1 MNRPVCIAGVAES
14 PLGEVHD
21 ETELSMVQLAAR
33 DALAEAGLT
42 FADVDGLAV
51 NVMGDQGT
59 VQVGEY
65 LTLRDLR
72 WLDSTDL
79 GGAAFEA
86 HVHHAMAAVAQ
97 GRAEVVLVAYA
108 SRQRTRRNRVLNR
121 VVDAASVPGQF
132 EYPHA
137 LPPPVGRYALVAAR
151 HMHEFG
157 TTSEQLAQIAVA
169 ARQWANLNPKAWS
182 HGKPLT
188 VEDVVSSRMISSP
201 LHLRDCCLVTDGGGA
216 VVVTTAERGRDA
228 ARPAIAVLG
237 AGESQTVRHIAE
249 APDLVRSAGI
259 VSGREAFAQ
268 AGITPGDVDVLQPY
282 DSFTITVLMALED
295 LGFCAKGEGGAFVQG
310 GRLAPGG
317 SLPAMTSGGGLSYCH
332 PGAFGI
338 FLLIEAVRQLRGE
351 AGARQ
356 VPGDPR
362 IAVAH
367 GVGGYFS
374 TAATVVLGR

>member
-1 MNRPVCIAGVAES
+1 VAES
-14 PLGEVHD
+14 ALGEVHD

-33 DALAEAGLT
+33 NALAEAGLT

-51 NVMGDQGT
+51 NFMGEQGT

-65 LTLRDLR
+65 LGLHRLR

-86 HVHHAMAAVAQ
+86 HVHHALTAVAE
-97 GRAEVVLVAYA
+97 GRCEVALVAYA
-108 SRQRTRRNRVLNR
+108 SRQRTRRTRTFNR
-121 VVDAASVPGQF
+121 VVDPYSIPGQF

-137 LPPPVGRYALVAAR
+137 LPPPVGRYALIAAR

-157 TTSEQLAQIAVA
+157 TTSEQLAEIAVA
-169 ARQWANLNPKAWS
+169 ARRWANRNPKAWS
-182 HGKPLT
+182 HGRELT
-188 VEDVVSSRMISSP
+188 VEDVVSSRLISSP

-228 ARPAIAVLG
+228 AKRAVHVLG

-249 APDLVRSAGI
+249 SRDLTVSAGAI
-259 VSGREAFAQ
+259 SGREAFAQ
-268 AGITPGDVDVLQPY
+268 AGIAAADVDVLQPY

-295 LGFCAKGEGGAFVQG
+295 LGFCAKGEGGPFVEG
-310 GRLAPGG
+310 GRLAPDGD
-317 SLPAMTSGGGLSYCH
+317 LPAMTSGGGLSYCH
-332 PGAFGI
+332 PGAFGL

-351 AGARQ
+351 ADERQ
-356 VPGDPR
+356 VPGDPE

>member
-65 LTLRDLR
+65 LGLRDLR

-108 SRQRTRRNRVLNR
+108 SRQRTRRGRTLNR
-121 VVDAASVPGQF
+121 VVDPASVPGQF

-169 ARQWANLNPKAWS
+169 ARKWANLNPKAWS
-182 HGKPLT
+182 HGRPLT
-188 VEDVVSSRMISSP
+188 VQDVVSSRMISSP

-249 APDLVRSAGI
+249 SPDLVRSAGI

-268 AGITPGDVDVLQPY
+268 AGITPADVDVLQPY

-295 LGFCAKGEGGAFVQG
+295 LGFCAKGEGGAFVED

-317 SLPAMTSGGGLSYCH
+317 ALPAMTSGGGLSYCH